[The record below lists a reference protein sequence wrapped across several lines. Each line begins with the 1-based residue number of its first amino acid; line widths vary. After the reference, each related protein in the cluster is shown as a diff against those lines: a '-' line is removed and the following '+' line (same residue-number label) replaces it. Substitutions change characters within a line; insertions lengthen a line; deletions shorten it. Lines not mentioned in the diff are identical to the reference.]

1 MHKDRLELDSNGA
14 RHYVSTGKSKQSP
27 RRFHIFFVPRG
38 FLGAVF
44 EWVPAQNAD
53 IHHMLLLF
61 KKKKKALVFGT
72 I

>member
-1 MHKDRLELDSNGA
+1 MHKDSTLMELDIMYLQASQN
-14 RHYVSTGKSKQSP
+14 SP
-27 RRFHIFFVPRG
+27 WRFHILFFCAEG
-38 FLGAVF
+38 FFWGGGAVF

-61 KKKKKALVFGT
+61 KKKNALVFGT